1 MLTDSKEAIRSRMI
15 RTASGLWGFSDTQDI
30 NTFDPIVGMI
40 FGAMAEELHGIATE
54 IKKTDARIIEKL
66 YELLFSQH
74 IFTQFPAHAIARARP
89 SQPQVTISEN
99 YQFSYIRKV
108 PRTVNKETVHENKAV
123 FFTPVSEVTLF
134 KGELKYISMGNQ
146 LYEISDQVKEPVGTT
161 ETGSISDY
169 SKIFIGLKFDHLIE
183 KLDGLSI
190 LFEIKNKQSEERF
203 YSLLSSARWSI
214 NNREIIFRQGLE
226 TEPPEGR
233 NALMEMLRL
242 ENDISYKTCRFV
254 TDYYQRRFMTA
265 GKGGYYLKSLAEAGS
280 LPADFRKR
288 FPSFILKSIP
298 SDILWIEAE
307 LFQPV
312 PSEVF
317 SDLTVSI
324 NCFPVINRELKE
336 FTQTMTQGI
345 NIIPLHTDDLF
356 FDIRNV
362 TDSKGTVYKSLH
374 SYSNEAD
381 GEEGYWIRQGGVAR
395 FDSRDAAEALLH
407 LTELVRDERAAF
419 AMLGTDL
426 VSSEL
431 KQLDQIITRMKQR
444 LDSANLRNDS
454 KPYLMLNCRANYERV
469 FVQFWSTCGELA
481 NNIRAD
487 SRMEVHKGSEIE
499 NGSVALVT
507 NTIGGRQQ
515 LSKEDKMNKL
525 RRALL
530 SKGRIVTVE
539 DIKALCFE
547 HFGNDLSRVEIKK
560 GVCLDPSPRKGMS
573 RSLDIYLT
581 LNKLHPFTEEDLLQK
596 TESLKVILK
605 NESVNL
611 LPFRIF
617 VS

>member
-15 RTASGLWGFSDTQDI
+15 RTASGLWGFPDNQDI

-54 IKKTDARIIEKL
+54 IKKTDARIVEKL

-74 IFTQFPAHAIARARP
+74 IFTQFPAHSIVRAKP
-89 SQPQVTISEN
+89 LQPQVTVSDN
-99 YQFSYIRKV
+99 YQFTHVRKV
-108 PRTVNKETVHENKAV
+108 SRTVNKETVYENKAIY
-123 FFTPVSEVTLF
+123 FTPSSEITLF
-134 KGELKYISMGNQ
+134 KGELKYIGAGNQ
-146 LYEISDQVKEPVGTT
+146 LFEVSDQVKEPVGTT
-161 ETGSISDY
+161 ESGTISDF
-169 SKIFIGLKFDHLIE
+169 SKIFLGLRLDNLIE

-190 LFEIKNKQSEERF
+190 LFEIKNKQNEDRF

-214 NNREIIFRQGLE
+214 NNNEIIFRQGFE
-226 TEPPEGR
+226 SEPPEGR
-233 NALMEMLRL
+233 NALVEMLRL

-254 TDYYQRRFMTA
+254 NDYYHRRFMTA
-265 GKGGYYLKSLAEAGS
+265 GKGEYNLKTLGEAGS

-288 FPSFILKSIP
+288 FPSYILKSIP

-312 PSEVF
+312 PSEVIR
-317 SDLTVSI
+317 DLTASI
-324 NCFPVINRELKE
+324 NCFPVMNRELKE
-336 FTQTMTQGI
+336 FTQTMAQGI

-356 FDIRNV
+356 FDMRSV

-374 SYSNEAD
+374 SSGNDAG

-395 FDSRDAAEALLH
+395 FDSRDAAEVLTH

-419 AMLGTDL
+419 SLLGTDL

-431 KQLDQIITRMKQR
+431 KQLDQIISRMKQR
-444 LDSANLRNDS
+444 LDSASLRNDS
-454 KPYLMLNCRANYERV
+454 KPYLMLNCRTNYERV

-481 NNIRAD
+481 NHIRAD
-487 SRMEVHKGSEIE
+487 SRLEVHKGTEIE
-499 NGSVALVT
+499 NGSVAMVT

-515 LSKEDKMNKL
+515 LSREDKMNKL

-530 SKGRIVTVE
+530 SKGRIVTIE

-547 HFGNDLSRVEIKK
+547 YFGNDLNRVEIKK

-581 LNKLHPFTEEDLLQK
+581 LNRLHPFTEEDLLQK